1 MTTVKIYSNIQ
12 SGHEKPTE
20 SPLVPVEIVRSM
32 IRDLGIYHVEDARMI
47 LNSRFKGK
55 FSDIVHETR
64 NE

>member
-1 MTTVKIYSNIQ
+1 MTTVKIDSPIQ
-12 SGHEKPTE
+12 SGRDKPTD

-32 IRDLGIYHVEDARMI
+32 IRGVSIYHVKDARKI

>member
-1 MTTVKIYSNIQ
+1 MTTVKITSSVQ
-12 SGHEKPTE
+12 SGHDK
-20 SPLVPVEIVRSM
+20 SPDSSLVSVEIVRSM
-32 IRDLGIYHVEDARMI
+32 IRDVGIYNAKDARTI

>member
-1 MTTVKIYSNIQ
+1 MTTVKIDSHIQ
-12 SGHEKPTE
+12 SGHNKPTD
-20 SPLVPVEIVRSM
+20 SSLVPVEIVRSM
-32 IRDLGIYHVEDARMI
+32 IRGVGIYHVKDARMI

>member
-1 MTTVKIYSNIQ
+1 MTTVKITSPIQ
-12 SGHEKPTE
+12 SGHDRSPD

-32 IRDLGIYHVEDARMI
+32 IREVGIYNIKDARTI

>member
-1 MTTVKIYSNIQ
+1 MTTVKINSPVQ
-12 SGHEKPTE
+12 SGHNKPTD

-32 IRDLGIYHVEDARMI
+32 IRGTGIYHVEDARTI

>member
-1 MTTVKIYSNIQ
+1 MTTVKITSPVQ
-12 SGHEKPTE
+12 SRQDRPTD
-20 SPLVPVEIVRSM
+20 SSLVPAEIVRSM
-32 IRDLGIYHVEDARMI
+32 IRDVGIYHVKDARMI